1 MDVGYGS
8 RLHTQTVAVTAHAQ
22 TMISQKILLLLVS
35 LVCHSMAI
43 ESSRFDTISRGI
55 QRASKTKV
63 HFGDLAVNF
72 FFTRKCNYACKFC
85 FHTSKSSYVLQ
96 LDDQL
101 ELISRLRL
109 SGVAKINFAGGEPFL
124 TQYHKMLGEMVK
136 HSKTVGFESVSIIS
150 NGSQLDPAW
159 FDEYGSYL
167 DVLGI
172 SCDSAVALTNLAIGR
187 ASGRHED
194 QVENIRRA
202 SKICSAYGVKFKMN
216 TVVCSHNKLEDI
228 TQLVNELS
236 PMRWKVFQ
244 VLPLDGENTGAN
256 ALRNV
261 DDLLISDEEFEQ
273 YLERNRRGLRDISI
287 MKAESNKVMQSSYLL
302 VDEYGRFLDCSS
314 GGKIPTKSI
323 LEVGVEAAYEELISS
338 QGGGFDRT
346 AYYDRDGYYP
356 DGWSRD

>member
-1 MDVGYGS
+1 MFLCWS
-8 RLHTQTVAVTAHAQ
+8 LIICLLAIIFRHA
-22 TMISQKILLLLVS
+22 T
-35 LVCHSMAI
+35 AI
-43 ESSRFDTISRGI
+43 EPTNLHSKIHNA
-55 QRASKTKV
+55 QRAPASIV
-63 HFGDLAVNF
+63 HFDDLAVNYH
-72 FFTRKCNYACKFC
+72 FTRKCNYACKFC

-96 LDDQL
+96 IEDQL
-101 ELISRLRL
+101 ELISRLRR

-124 TQYHKMLGEMVK
+124 IHYHKQLGEMVK
-136 HSKTVGFESVSIIS
+136 RSKTVGFESVSIIS

-159 FDEYGSYL
+159 FDEFGSYL

-172 SCDSAVALTNLAIGR
+172 SCDSAVASTNLAIGR
-187 ASGRHED
+187 AAGRHED

-228 TQLVNELS
+228 TPLVNELS
-236 PMRWKVFQ
+236 PMRWKIFQ
-244 VLPLDGENTGAN
+244 VLPLDGENTGVN

-261 DDLLISDEEFEQ
+261 DDLLISDKEFDQ
-273 YLERNRRGLRDISI
+273 YVERSRLGLRDTSI

-323 LEVGVEAAYEELISS
+323 LDVGVEAAYEELISS

-356 DGWSRD
+356 DEWSRD